1 MCESFSRETY
11 VCMYGPRQPAAGG
24 IAYVYILTM
33 NVAEGVAHSSAFILS
48 YLSSTLCSARSW
60 YLSLSPNFITR
71 SLSLSLSLGEGG
83 VLRR

>member
-33 NVAEGVAHSSAFILS
+33 NVARRAWFMVLRSQVLS
-48 YLSSTLCSARSW
+48 VQRDLG
-60 YLSLSPNFITR
+60 I
-71 SLSLSLSLGEGG
+71 SLSLSLSLSLLAR
-83 VLRR
+83 VAF